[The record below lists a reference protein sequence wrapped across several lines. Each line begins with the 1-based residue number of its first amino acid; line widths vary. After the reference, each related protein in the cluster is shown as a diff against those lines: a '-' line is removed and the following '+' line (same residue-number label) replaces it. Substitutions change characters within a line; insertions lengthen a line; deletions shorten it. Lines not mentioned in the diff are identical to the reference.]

1 MPGPHH
7 CKKEESFLVLF
18 FKKEQRF
25 FLKKEA
31 KTFYPLERWLLGRV
45 EFGHGDMMDDASRRP
60 IAARRAGWA
69 RWTAARLAR
78 SSVTPNQISMASVGF
93 AAAGAAAML
102 WGAGGPAWLLAALCV
117 QARLVCNLLDG
128 MVAIEGGKS
137 TPAGALYNE
146 FPDRIADSF
155 FLIAVG
161 YASGQ
166 DWLGWCA
173 ALLAALTAYVRVFG
187 ASLGQ
192 PPDFSGIMA
201 KQRRMAALTAG
212 LVIQAGAVFFTA
224 SRWPLLV
231 TAIVIAAG
239 SAVTCVTR
247 SANILK
253 RLA

>member
-1 MPGPHH
+1 MD
-7 CKKEESFLVLF
+7 KSFLVLF
-18 FKKEQRF
+18 FKKERRF

-45 EFGHGDMMDDASRRP
+45 EFGHGDKMDDASRRP

-78 SSVTPNQISMASVGF
+78 SSVTPNQISVASVVF

-102 WGAGGPAWLLAALCV
+102 GGTWLAWLLAALCV

-155 FLIAVG
+155 FLIALG
-161 YASGQ
+161 YACGQ

-212 LVIQAGAVFFTA
+212 LILQAGVVFFSA

-231 TAIVIAAG
+231 TAIVIVAG
-239 SAVTCVTR
+239 SAITCVTR
-247 SANILK
+247 SMNILR